1 MKPIDLIPNITVL
14 IIVLVFIALMPTIV
28 FLFLVKVV
36 YLAFFDNS
44 YWDFIKEHYRFFL
57 IISPLLIVFGALAV
71 LEFLDI
77 LDLI

>member
-57 IISPLLIVFGALAV
+57 IYRRYLLFS
-71 LEFLDI
+71 EHWQCWNF
-77 LDLI
+77 